1 MRKPVVK
8 TQGDKKTFNLEK
20 RQAVRTAKDLCY
32 SVAVVESV
40 KNAVSV
46 EEISRILR
54 RERLATV

>member
-32 SVAVVESV
+32 SVAVVEAV
-40 KNAVSV
+40 KMRLVWKKF
-46 EEISRILR
+46 
-54 RERLATV
+54 REFSTEQD

>member
-1 MRKPVVK
+1 MAK
-8 TQGDKKTFNLEK
+8 TQGDKKSFSLEK

-32 SVAVVESV
+32 SAVVVEAI

-54 RERLATV
+54 KARLATV